1 MVAREIE
8 AAGDREI
15 VLSDEYQRRARTE
28 GIVGGIAG
36 VLVLVAIY
44 LMVTKPGL

>member
-1 MVAREIE
+1 MVQREIA
-8 AAGDREI
+8 AAGDGEV

-28 GIVGGIAG
+28 GIVGTIAG
-36 VLVLVAIY
+36 VLIVVAIY